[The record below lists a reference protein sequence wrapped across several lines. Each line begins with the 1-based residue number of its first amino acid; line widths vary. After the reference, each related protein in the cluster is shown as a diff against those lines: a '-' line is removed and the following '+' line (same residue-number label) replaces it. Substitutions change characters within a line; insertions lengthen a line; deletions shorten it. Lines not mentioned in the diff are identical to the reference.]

1 MQLSPTHLHAG
12 GCKSLACGEH
22 RSAQSKVEQLTFG
35 ELQLCSAV
43 DPTHHQ
49 TIVGIG
55 GLTAEAVELGG
66 VAV

>member
-1 MQLSPTHLHAG
+1 MQQSPTHLHAG
-12 GCKSLACGEH
+12 GSKSLACGEH
-22 RSAQSKVEQLTFG
+22 RGAQSQVEQLTFG
-35 ELQLCSAV
+35 ELQLRSAI